1 MDFTILPHVNAVLNS
16 TSGLLL
22 LAGYYFIRRRRVTAH
37 LRCMVAALV
46 VSSMFLASYLVYHF
60 NHGSTRFAGQG
71 AIRPI
76 YFTILLT
83 HTALAVV
90 IVPLILVTLRRAWRG
105 QFDRHS
111 RVARWTL
118 PLWAYVSVTGVVVYL
133 ILYQL
138 YPSR

>member
-1 MDFTILPHVNAVLNS
+1 MDFSTLPHINAGLNA
-16 TSGLLL
+16 TSAAL
-22 LAGYYFIRRRRVTAH
+22 LASGYYFIRRRRVTAH

-46 VSSMFLASYLVYHF
+46 VSLVFLASYLVYHF
-60 NHGSTRFAGQG
+60 NHGSTRFAGKG
-71 AIRPI
+71 TIRPV

-83 HTALAVV
+83 HTVLAVV
-90 IVPLILVTLRRAWRG
+90 IVPLVVLTVARAWRG

-118 PLWAYVSVTGVVVYL
+118 PLWAYVSVTGVLVYL
-133 ILYQL
+133 LLYQL